1 MKIMNQDC
9 GSKEGKIE
17 ERLPLQNGKVFFEIK
32 KKARAFSQT
41 HGQKRNK
48 GITSD

>member
-17 ERLPLQNGKVFFEIK
+17 ERLPQQNGKVFL
-32 KKARAFSQT
+32 R
-41 HGQKRNK
+41 
-48 GITSD
+48 

>member
-17 ERLPLQNGKVFFEIK
+17 ERVQQQNGKFSWGIK
-32 KKARAFSQT
+32 KKARTF
-41 HGQKRNK
+41 
-48 GITSD
+48 